1 LVESSDAQEAIDNN
15 RDVPMPSVEQD
26 ASYDSSR
33 ASTGSTMKY
42 DSIQTET
49 EALHALRLTSSE
61 LSQSPSQLQYVSMPS
76 ICVSKLDTVNDL
88 PGRSD
93 SVMKGLDALCIK
105 DHRST
110 TVSGS
115 SEVNKCSSPSLSLRR
130 RFASAVSMRHHRVED
145 EDPPQSPF
153 HMPEV

>member
-1 LVESSDAQEAIDNN
+1 
-15 RDVPMPSVEQD
+15 
-26 ASYDSSR
+26 
-33 ASTGSTMKY
+33 MKH

-61 LSQSPSQLQYVSMPS
+61 PSQSPSQLQYILTPS
-76 ICVSKLDTVNDL
+76 IFVSKLDTVNDL

-93 SVMKGLDALCIK
+93 SLMKGLDALYIK

-115 SEVNKCSSPSLSLRR
+115 SEVNKCSSPSPSHRR
-130 RFASAVSMRHHRVED
+130 RFASAVSMRHDRVED

-153 HMPEV
+153 HMPEVQQALSDVRSVVSRMLEVLSASKLHLGCNSSVCSL

>member
-1 LVESSDAQEAIDNN
+1 MVENSDAQEAIDNN
-15 RDVPMPSVEQD
+15 WDVPIPSVEQD
-26 ASYDSSR
+26 VSYDSSR
-33 ASTGSTMKY
+33 ASTGSTMKH
-42 DSIQTET
+42 DCIQTET

-61 LSQSPSQLQYVSMPS
+61 PSQSPSQLQYISTPS

-88 PGRSD
+88 SGRSD
-93 SVMKGLDALCIK
+93 SLMKGLDALCIN

-115 SEVNKCSSPSLSLRR
+115 SEVNKCSSLSPSLRR
-130 RFASAVSMRHHRVED
+130 RFAGAASMRHHRVED